1 MGLMK
6 KLIDSYST
14 DYVSFSY
21 FRFIFYSVTLYFY
34 LFINNIFSNWGPV
47 DSNFWQPISF
57 FKYFSY
63 SFVISANPHVLYWIF
78 TVSMSF
84 CAVGLFFRFSSVV
97 SFLVFLFAAGLPCNF
112 GKIHHSNH
120 MTAVLLGLL
129 CLVPVG
135 KASVDSFFQNSN
147 SDDNE
152 NEKIWAWFFFTV
164 TAYMA
169 LVYGSAGLQKLRN
182 TGWSWTSNESM
193 VAIILT
199 RPTVTPFGV
208 WVAQSDWLGGILA
221 KYALLLEFFAPLAIF
236 LKNPKR
242 VFYGFLLFMLHQGMY
257 WTLGD
262 HGAFFPYQ
270 ICFLAWVPWSRIHFQ
285 INAMFGFFR
294 TRLNVQEKLR

>member
-1 MGLMK
+1 MK
-6 KLIDSYST
+6 NLTDSYSA
-14 DYVSFSY
+14 DAVSFSC
-21 FRFIFYSVTLYFY
+21 FRFIFYSATLYFY
-34 LFINNIFSNWGPV
+34 VYFNNIFMNWGSV

-57 FKYFSY
+57 FSFFSH
-63 SFVISANPHVLYWIF
+63 SVVLSANPVILYWVFILAMCF
-78 TVSMSF
+78 S
-84 CAVGLFFRFSSVV
+84 AVGLFFRFSSVL
-97 SFLVFLFAAGLPCNF
+97 SFLIFLFAAGLPCNF

-135 KASVDSFFQNSN
+135 KLSVDFSFQRSVSN
-147 SDDNE
+147 TGTD
-152 NEKIWAWFFFTV
+152 EKIWTWFFFTV

-169 LVYGSAGLQKLRN
+169 LVYGSAGFQKLRN
-182 TGWSWTSNESM
+182 TGLSWASNETM

-221 KYALLLEFFAPLAIF
+221 KFALSIEFFAPLAVF
-236 LKNPKR
+236 LKNPHR
-242 VFYGFLLFMLHQGMY
+242 AFYGFMLFMLHQGMY

-270 ICFLAWVPWSRIHFQ
+270 ICFLAWVPWQSIHIQ
-285 INAMFGFFR
+285 LLVIVGWIQA
-294 TRLNVQEKLR
+294 RLNVQEKLR